1 VAATAEIAISHGE
14 LLGVLWLM
22 LAWIGYSTFARRR
35 AKKVFCIASVLH
47 CYRKNWMRAMLTRDN
62 RISDAAL
69 LSNLERNASF
79 LASTSIFVIAGVF
92 TLLAS
97 AEKVLEMV
105 LTIPGVSPS
114 SSTLQVQF
122 KILILL
128 MIHVYAFFTFTWSM
142 RQYGF
147 CAILLGA
154 APVEAGS
161 AAQGDAAENYIRHV
175 AKVIDEA
182 GISYNH
188 GLRAFYFS
196 LAVLA
201 WLLSGYVF
209 VMAVASVVFILY
221 RREFHSRTLTAL
233 IAVDHLDEK
242 RAALKKPKP

>member
-1 VAATAEIAISHGE
+1 VAATAESAISHLE
-14 LLGVLWLM
+14 LLGVAWLM
-22 LAWIGYSTFARRR
+22 FAWIGYSTFARRR

-47 CYRKNWMRAMLTRDN
+47 CYRKNWMRSMLKRNN

-79 LASTSIFVIAGVF
+79 LASTSIFIIAGVF

-97 AEKVLEMV
+97 ADQVVQMV
-105 LTIPGVSPS
+105 RTIPGVSQS
-114 SSTLQVQF
+114 SSTVQLQF
-122 KILILL
+122 KILLLL

-154 APVEAGS
+154 APVETEPEATGEAG
-161 AAQGDAAENYIRHV
+161 ENYIRYV

-182 GISYNH
+182 GISYNQ

-201 WLLSGYVF
+201 WLLNDYVF
-209 VMAVASVVFILY
+209 VLSVASVVFILY
-221 RREFHSRTLTAL
+221 RREFLSRTLMAM
-233 IAVDHLDEK
+233 IAVDRLDEK
-242 RAALKKPKP
+242 RNNMKKS

>member
-1 VAATAEIAISHGE
+1 MAATAELAIGYVE

-22 LAWIGYSTFARRR
+22 LAWVGYSNFARRQ
-35 AKKVFCIASVLH
+35 AKKDFCIASVLH
-47 CYRKNWMRAMLTRDN
+47 CYRKNWMRAMLTRNN

-69 LSNLERNASF
+69 LANLERNASF

-105 LTIPGVSPS
+105 LTIPGVPPG
-114 SSTLQVQF
+114 TTPLQLQF
-122 KILILL
+122 KIMLL
-128 MIHVYAFFTFTWSM
+128 LTIHVYAFFTFTWSM

-154 APVEAGS
+154 APVETAPE
-161 AAQGDAAENYIRHV
+161 AQGEAAERYIRNV
-175 AKVIDEA
+175 AKVIDLA

-201 WLLSGYVF
+201 WLLNGFVF
-209 VMAVASVVFILY
+209 LAAVAAVVYILY
-221 RREFHSRTLTAL
+221 RREFHSRTLLAM
-233 IAVDHLDEK
+233 IAVDELDVK
-242 RAALKKPKP
+242 RTVRKP

>member
-1 VAATAEIAISHGE
+1 MAATAEIAISHVE

-22 LAWIGYSTFARRR
+22 LAWVGYSNFARRR

-47 CYRKNWMRAMLTRDN
+47 CYRKSWMRSMLQRDN

-69 LSNLERNASF
+69 LANLERNASF

-105 LTIPGVSPS
+105 LTIPGVPPTTT
-114 SSTLQVQF
+114 TLQLQF
-122 KILILL
+122 KIMLLL

-154 APVEAGS
+154 APVGTSPE
-161 AAQGDAAENYIRHV
+161 AQGDAAENYIRHV
-175 AKVIDEA
+175 AKVIDQA

-201 WLLSGYVF
+201 WLLNDYVF
-209 VMAVASVVFILY
+209 VAAVAAVVFILY
-221 RREFHSRTLTAL
+221 RREFHSRTLLAM
-233 IAVDHLDEK
+233 IAVDRLDEK
-242 RAALKKPKP
+242 RARIERK

>member
-1 VAATAEIAISHGE
+1 MIDDSKIAIHGIQ
-14 LLGVLWLM
+14 LLGVAWL
-22 LAWIGYSTFARRR
+22 LIAWVGYSTFAKQR

-47 CYRKNWMRAMLTRDN
+47 CYRKNWMRSMLKRNN

-79 LASTSIFVIAGVF
+79 LASTSMLVIAGVF

-97 AEKVLEMV
+97 ADKVLQMV
-105 LTIPGVSPS
+105 LTIPGVPAGT
-114 SSTLQVQF
+114 STLQLQF
-122 KILILL
+122 KILLL
-128 MIHVYAFFTFTWSM
+128 LLIHVYAFFTFTWSM

-147 CAILLGA
+147 CAVLLGA
-154 APVEAGS
+154 APIETDPQAVGE
-161 AAQGDAAENYIRHV
+161 DAENYILHV
-175 AKVIDEA
+175 ATVIDEA

-201 WLLSGYVF
+201 WLLNDILF
-209 VMAVASVVFILY
+209 LIAVAGVVFILY
-221 RREFHSRTLTAL
+221 QREFHSSTLRAM

-242 RAALKKPKP
+242 RSRFVE